1 MHITD
6 NTRGAFLMMASM
18 AAFTLNDAAIKSVA
32 PDLPLAQAVFLRGLG
47 TTVLIVLIGVVQG
60 GLKLKFKRK
69 DWQTISI
76 RTLAEVGATA
86 AFLTALFN
94 MPLADVT
101 AILQSLPLAI
111 TFAGAVFFGEAVGW
125 RRYGAIAIGFAGVL
139 IIVRPGG
146 EGVSPYALLAL
157 VAVAFV
163 VLRDLSTR
171 RLSSGVPSLSVA
183 FITAIVITSLAGL
196 ATLLGDWQPVSL
208 RTAGFLGTA
217 SVFIIGGYLLSI
229 MVMRVGDIAFVA
241 AFRYTALV
249 WAVVLGIAVFGEYPD
264 RWTLIGSAIVVGMG
278 MYTFYREHRLRQQ
291 QDT

>member
-196 ATLLGDWQPVSL
+196 ATLFGDWQPVSL